1 MISINRV
8 ILTGRVAN
16 PPRRQYR
23 PDGSPV
29 VQFMLEL
36 NGSEN
41 RIDPSLKYGARGRAP
56 YRPGTGQTGRNLI
69 NVVAIGKL
77 AELDPDLLQSGQH
90 LLVVGRLNQRE
101 WQTPE
106 GRHRTLT
113 EVVATDLKRAEEA
126 NRMTD
131 SLERGEEDEETH

>member
-1 MISINRV
+1 MISYNRV

-29 VQFMLEL
+29 VEFMLEL
-36 NGSEN
+36 SDPRDQMTRSLN
-41 RIDPSLKYGARGRAP
+41 RGAPGQPGRS
-56 YRPGTGQTGRNLI
+56 LI
-69 NVVAIGKL
+69 NVVAFGKL
-77 AELDPDLLQSGQH
+77 VDFKPDLLQAGKD
-90 LLVVGRLNQRE
+90 LLVVGRLNQRR

-113 EVVATDLKRAEEA
+113 EVVATDLRTVEEE
-126 NRMTD
+126 NRVID
-131 SLERGEEDEETH
+131 FLEKRGEEDEETC

>member
-1 MISINRV
+1 MTSYNRV
-8 ILTGRVAN
+8 ILTGKVVN

-36 NGSEN
+36 NHSE
-41 RIDPSLKYGARGRAP
+41 DPSGQFPNHGGKKQAPRRNGA
-56 YRPGTGQTGRNLI
+56 GQAGGGSI
-69 NVVAIGKL
+69 NVVAFGKL
-77 AELDPDLLQSGQH
+77 AEFKPDLLQSGQH
-90 LLVVGRLNQRE
+90 LLVVGRLNQRQ

-113 EVVATDLKRAEEA
+113 EVIATDLRRIEEISQ
-126 NRMTD
+126 TKD
-131 SLERGEEDEETH
+131 LPERGEEDEETC